1 VFLPDVTEV
10 DTAGATQAVDGTPP
24 VEDTESGEDVTVTD
38 ASEE

>member
-10 DTAGATQAVDGTPP
+10 ATDAASQAVDGTQA
-24 VEDTESGEDVTVTD
+24 GEDVAVTD